1 MSNKVLITNS
11 QKAVKVPSG
20 LRILIRRACNAV
32 LEYEHFD
39 RPAEISVT
47 FVDNAA
53 IAELNNQYRNKPM
66 PTDVLSFPLGE
77 NGKYDIDE
85 NNGCMMLGDIV
96 ISMERAMEQ
105 ANLYGHPLQR
115 EVAFLTVHSM
125 LHLLGYDHENGGLEA
140 MRMREKEEAVP
151 ARSATRND
159 IPLQQNIK
167 TRQEFALS
175 TTTPVQEH
183 YDTSSVFVAVIGRPN
198 VGKSSLTNLL
208 VGEKVAIVTS
218 KPQTTRTRITG
229 VITRG
234 PLQYVLLDTP
244 GVHKAHNKLGKRMDK
259 TASDSIADV
268 DVSMMLFEP
277 YGALNESE
285 MALVEAL
292 HRSGPA
298 IAVINKT
305 DLVKEPADLET
316 RKAELKALG
325 VFDEIYT
332 ISVRNKEGSEELFDA
347 LSRYAVEGPHY
358 FDDDAYTDM
367 PEKELVA
374 EVIREK
380 ALLFMRD
387 EIPHGIAVVVE
398 RFKERPGTD
407 LIDIDV
413 NIYCERESHKGMV
426 IGKGGAM
433 LKKIASAARAD
444 CEEFLGCRVNL
455 QCWVKVKS
463 DWRDNEFLLNNF
475 GFKQNSSNR

>member
-105 ANLYGHPLQR
+105 ANLYGHPLQ
-115 EVAFLTVHSM
+115 
-125 LHLLGYDHENGGLEA
+125 Y
-140 MRMREKEEAVP
+140 
-151 ARSATRND
+151 ARKGRGCAAAAGSAPHGQLYGM
-159 IPLQQNIK
+159 ISQNIK

-305 DLVKEPADLET
+305 DLVKDPADLEA